1 MDDIL
6 KNWTR
11 LSLTEDEGERVYL
24 ENDPVEDEKKFVLA
38 ARFLTCR
45 VLNVGAIGKTFKPL
59 WKARDGFKVRD
70 VGNHTMLF
78 VFEGESDAEWVLA
91 MEPWTYD
98 KHLILLKWYDGKC
111 EAHTLHFSTVKF
123 WLQIHGLPVNR
134 LIFETAI
141 ELGKSVRVVSRSEH
155 RDQVIGGDFL

>member
-1 MDDIL
+1 
-6 KNWTR
+6 
-11 LSLTEDEGERVYL
+11 
-24 ENDPVEDEKKFVLA
+24 
-38 ARFLTCR
+38 
-45 VLNVGAIGKTFKPL
+45 
-59 WKARDGFKVRD
+59 
-70 VGNHTMLF
+70 MLF

-111 EAHTLHFSTVKF
+111 PAHTLHFFTVKF

-141 ELGKSVRVVSRSEH
+141 ELGKSVGVVSRSEH